1 MKIKKIKAEQTW
13 EIRHK
18 VMWPN
23 KPLAYV
29 KISNDLEGLHYGLF
43 IADKLVSVVS
53 LFIKGEVAQFRKF
66 ATCIDEQGKGYGSF
80 LLNNLLKERIP
91 SDVKRIWCNAR
102 VDKIT
107 FYQKFGF
114 VATQETFT
122 KGGIDYVIMEKLF

>member
-43 IADKLVSVVS
+43 VADKLVSVVS

-66 ATCIDEQGKGYGSF
+66 ATSIDE
-80 LLNNLLKERIP
+80 
-91 SDVKRIWCNAR
+91 
-102 VDKIT
+102 
-107 FYQKFGF
+107 
-114 VATQETFT
+114 
-122 KGGIDYVIMEKLF
+122 